1 MSDGQSWLI
10 PLGADGGDFKWEVQF
25 LRSIARPLAEST
37 DVARK
42 IAKQQAEEQFD
53 FAGMT
58 EVAKTGTEEVSQAV
72 DDFLDK
78 WCHGLGCIA
87 EDADVI
93 VSALSATINDFL
105 VTETKV
111 KYDLMMVQRQK
122 QFEEDHPFTSWLE
135 DQGIGGERTQFR
147 GRIDPVDHSQSQGQ
161 E

>member
-1 MSDGQSWLI
+1 
-10 PLGADGGDFKWEVQF
+10 
-25 LRSIARPLAEST
+25 
-37 DVARK
+37 
-42 IAKQQAEEQFD
+42 
-53 FAGMT
+53 MT

-122 QFEEDHPFTSWLE
+122 QFEEDHPVTSWLE
-135 DQGIGGERTQFR
+135 DQGIGDERTVFR
-147 GRIDPVDHSQSQGQ
+147 DRIDPVDHGQNQGQ
-161 E
+161 EQGHPKRCRTSRSSSAGSGSAPRTPSRTGSPANRPNWTS